1 MSAEEF
7 RASLDRRQIRRAFER
22 AAATSDAAAVV
33 QREVGA
39 RMAERLGIVRLAPAA
54 ILDAGCGTGE
64 ALGELRAR
72 YPSAQITGI
81 DFALG
86 MVRAARERTA
96 RAAVDSRSLLA
107 RITGTR
113 KGTTSPAPR
122 VICGAL
128 EALPL
133 ESSCTDLIWSNLA
146 LQWIDVPR
154 RAFAEFH
161 RVLRVGGLLTFTTL
175 GPDTLREL
183 RTAFA
188 SIDSATHVHHFFD
201 MHDVGDML
209 VESGFADPVMD
220 MEMLTL
226 TYENATALM
235 HEIRALGAHNAAVGR
250 PRGLTGRARWT
261 RMLAALERH
270 HRDGRLPVTM
280 EVIYGHAWKP
290 ETRVAPDA
298 RSIVRFDLPRRR

>member
-1 MSAEEF
+1 MSAENPPL
-7 RASLDRRQIRRAFER
+7 ALDRRQVRRAFER
-22 AAATSDAAAVV
+22 AAATSDPAAAV

-39 RMAERLGIVRLAPAA
+39 RMAERLGIVKLAPAA

-64 ALGELRAR
+64 ALGELRTR

-81 DFALG
+81 DFALA
-86 MVRAARERTA
+86 MVRAARERAA
-96 RAAVDSRSLLA
+96 RAAVDGRSLLA
-107 RITGTR
+107 RITGAH
-113 KGTTSPAPR
+113 KGATSPAPSM
-122 VICGAL
+122 ICGAL

-146 LQWIDVPR
+146 LQWIDAPKQ
-154 RAFAEFH
+154 AFAEFH

-188 SIDSATHVHHFFD
+188 GIDSATHVHHFFD

-209 VESGFADPVMD
+209 VESGFADPVMN

-226 TYENATALM
+226 TYENATALI
-235 HEIRALGAHNAAVGR
+235 HELRALGAHNATVGR
-250 PRGLTGRARWT
+250 PRGLTGRVRWT

-270 HRDGRLPVTM
+270 RGDGRLAVTI

-290 ETRVAPDA
+290 EPRVVPDG